1 MENKPE
7 STTTHELWAR
17 LFHAP
22 TIDRFFDSAEDVNGL
37 PSFPDYISALCGA
50 RGEKPERIIK
60 RSGLDRSFG
69 HRLFAGTRNPS
80 RDTVL
85 QLAFGFG
92 LSAEDAQQLLKVARA
107 TALHPKVK
115 RDAIIAYCLH
125 NNKSLM
131 DAQQILFDHE
141 LPLLGGARIG

>member
-1 MENKPE
+1 MESKPE

-22 TIDRFFDSAEDVNGL
+22 SIDRFFNGTEDVDEL
-37 PSFPDYISALCGA
+37 PSFPDYISALCQA

-85 QLAFGFG
+85 QLAFGFE
-92 LSAEDAQQLLKVARA
+92 LSAEDTQQLLKVARA

-115 RDAIIAYCLH
+115 RDAVIAFCLH
-125 NNKSLM
+125 NRKSLM

-141 LPLLGGARIG
+141 LPLLGGARID